1 MGLLRKLLLWVS
13 ENRRLR
19 ETLPRHA
26 FIRRAVSR
34 FMPGEKIED
43 ALLAAQTLKAKNI
56 ATLLTLLGENISN
69 AEEAK
74 QVAEH
79 YIDVLG
85 QVDKNA
91 LDGHVSVKLSQLGLD
106 LGEEL
111 CLKNLFAVVGR
122 AAASKNWVWIDMEQ
136 SSYVERTLS
145 LYKKAR
151 EQYPR
156 VGVCLQAYLYRTPK
170 DIEQLLPLAPA
181 IRLVKGAY
189 AEPEE
194 VAYPKKKDVD
204 AKYFELSKVLLSN
217 VKTNGAV
224 VGIATHDKVLIR
236 RICQE
241 AGAMGLSRSD
251 FEFQLLYGIQT
262 EEQLRLTKE
271 GYRVRVLISYSSHW
285 FPWYMRRLAER
296 PANVLFAIKNVWR
309 S

>member
-1 MGLLRKLLLWVS
+1 MGLLRKLLLWIS

-26 FIRRAVSR
+26 FIRRAVAR
-34 FMPGEKIED
+34 FMPGEKVED
-43 ALLAAQTLKAKNI
+43 ALQAAQTLKAKNI
-56 ATLLTLLGENISN
+56 ATLLTLLGENITK

-74 QVAEH
+74 QVTEH

-85 QVDKNA
+85 RVEKSA
-91 LDGHVSVKLSQLGLD
+91 LDSHISVKLTQLGLD

-111 CLKNLFAVVGR
+111 CLENLSAVIGQ
-122 AAASKNWVWIDMEQ
+122 AAANNNWVWIDMEQ
-136 SSYVERTLS
+136 SSYVDRTLS
-145 LYKKAR
+145 LYKKVR

-156 VGVCLQAYLYRTPK
+156 VGVCLQAYLYRIPK

-189 AEPEE
+189 AEPEG

-204 AKYFELSKVLLSN
+204 AKYFELAKVLLSN
-217 VKTNGAV
+217 LKVNGV
-224 VGIATHDKVLIR
+224 TLGIATHDKVLIR

-241 AGAMGLSRSD
+241 AEAMGLSKD
-251 FEFQLLYGIQT
+251 GFEFQLLYGIQT

-271 GYRVRVLISYSSHW
+271 GYRVRVLISYGSHW